1 MTYAPYDAQ
10 TELRAL
16 SAGQITSTGATT
28 PLAITGKTAGDFKA
42 VIDVTVIDR
51 TTGDETYVFGVEADT
66 AVGFSTPVAVA
77 TLPAITTAGLYEIP
91 LSAALI
97 EQHKAGATHLRL
109 KATLGGTSPIL
120 TYGARLVP
128 NH

>member
-10 TELRAL
+10 TELRTL
-16 SAGQITSTGATT
+16 SAGAITVTGATT
-28 PLAITGKTAGDFKA
+28 PLALTAQTAGAFKA
-42 VIDVTVIDR
+42 VIDVTAIDR
-51 TTGDETYVFGVEADT
+51 TTGDETYVFSVEADT

-77 TLPAITTAGLYEIP
+77 TLPAITAAGQYEIP

-97 EQHKAGATHLRL
+97 EQHEAGATHLRL
-109 KATLGGTSPIL
+109 KATIGGTTPSL
-120 TYGARLVP
+120 TYGARLTP